1 MYNFVA
7 SIKNKIDLRREKLK
21 LEIDNKMLSIIE
33 SLDEFKISCYDKARN
48 EVNQIDFLRK
58 IDEMETNAFI
68 KIMTCKNLAE
78 KIENDDYQSRSMNHD
93 LSNIDSDLVLTANFL
108 KNFIHDFKKQL
119 VSNQIFKF
127 NREFDYNIFRNELDI
142 SQENK

>member
-1 MYNFVA
+1 
-7 SIKNKIDLRREKLK
+7 
-21 LEIDNKMLSIIE
+21 
-33 SLDEFKISCYDKARN
+33 
-48 EVNQIDFLRK
+48 
-58 IDEMETNAFI
+58 METNAFI